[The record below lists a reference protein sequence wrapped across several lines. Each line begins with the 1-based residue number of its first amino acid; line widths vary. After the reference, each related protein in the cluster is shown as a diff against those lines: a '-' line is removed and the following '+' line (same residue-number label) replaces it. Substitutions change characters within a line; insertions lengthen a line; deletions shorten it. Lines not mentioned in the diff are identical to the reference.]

1 MRFNLN
7 MEEKQYE
14 QFRRLIPRGIR
25 SEFCRIIISLAL
37 DKVEEYGPGF
47 VGLTMAKD
55 IVFSPSTS
63 LVQNLEHSDDEPR
76 TTSKNSGYK
85 SSPD

>member
-7 MEEKQYE
+7 LEEKRNE

-25 SEFCRIIISLAL
+25 SEFCRIIIGLAL

-63 LVQNLEHSDDEPR
+63 LSQILEHSDDEPR
-76 TTSKNSGYK
+76 TTQHDPGYK